1 MESMMFREQSDYTF
15 HKFDGITA
23 KNQSAT
29 QSLFNGST
37 ITHSN
42 FTEMDL
48 SRCDIE
54 GVIIQDAHFTAV
66 NFTTAD
72 FRSNRIGK
80 TLFNSCNFSDTFIL
94 NSKFS
99 RCEFIDCLFTSAIMN
114 NCNFADCSFT
124 NCKVTKG
131 TFTFIEFTNTKFKDM
146 SWGDCSFYKNIVDE
160 CVFEGVWLNVDSL
173 GQLYGL
179 DKSIIDNLNYVF
191 LGKKLGKMSE
201 TLYAKL
207 PEIYKERG
215 WKFDCIFLRYN
226 MGELSTYEMILAMH
240 NHFIDTLI
248 SNRLVKKD
256 DLHFCTQVLNKLRM
270 KKRLPLFAL
279 IESIDILNNNI
290 KEFMTNQSKPDVEDI
305 RNYIFNLAQMVQE
318 MLHDFINQ
326 SATEYYGSAERVQIR
341 IRYESPTCVDW
352 VKNIN
357 EVFRENKHFLPEKAT
372 LLRIEQ
378 GSIVEVALITL
389 ASVFGFQFLL
399 YGVNG
404 VILQL
409 LDLRAGIK
417 TLVHKET
424 PQSYID
430 RVLGGEQIHP
440 PIYKDMMEII
450 KSGNLSSK
458 MIKLAQKTRDASV
471 ITGTIKSPEED
482 SDSTE

>member
-1 MESMMFREQSDYTF
+1 MIFREQSDYTF
-15 HKFDGITA
+15 RKFDGITA
-23 KNQSAT
+23 KDQSAT

-54 GVIIQDAHFTAV
+54 GTIIQDTRFTAV

-72 FRSNRIGK
+72 FRSDRIGK
-80 TLFNSCNFSDTFIL
+80 TIFNSCNFSDTFIL
-94 NSKFS
+94 NSTFS
-99 RCEFIDCLFTSAIMN
+99 KCEFLDCLFTSAIMN
-114 NCNFADCSFT
+114 NCDFTDCSFT
-124 NCKVTKG
+124 NCKTTKG
-131 TFTFIEFTNTKFKDM
+131 TFTFIEFTNTRLRNM
-146 SWGDCSFYKNIVDE
+146 SWGDCSFYKNIIDE
-160 CVFEGVWLNVDSL
+160 CDFDNVWLNVDSL
-173 GQLYGL
+173 GQLCGL
-179 DKSIIDNLNYVF
+179 DKVIIDNLNYIF
-191 LGKKLGKMSE
+191 LGKKLGKMTE
-201 TLYAKL
+201 ALYARL
-207 PEIYKERG
+207 PEIYKNRG
-215 WKFDCIFLRYN
+215 WNFDCIFLRYN
-226 MGELSTYEMILAMH
+226 MGELSTYEMVLAIH

-279 IESIDILNNNI
+279 IESIDSLNRNI
-290 KEFMTNQSKPDVEDI
+290 KEFMSSHSKLDVEDI
-305 RNYIFNLAQMVQE
+305 RNYMFNLAQMAQE

-326 SATEYYGSAERVQIR
+326 SATEYYSSAERVQIR

-352 VKNIN
+352 VKIIN
-357 EVFRENKHFLPEKAT
+357 DAFRENKRFLPEEAT

-389 ASVFGFQFLL
+389 ASVFGLQFLL

-417 TLVHKET
+417 TLVRKET

-430 RVLGGEQIHP
+430 RVLEGEQIHP

-450 KSGNLSSK
+450 KSGNLSGE
-458 MIKLAQKTRDASV
+458 MLKLAAKTRDTFA
-471 ITGTIKSPEED
+471 ITGTIKSPKED
-482 SDSTE
+482 SDSAE